1 MGHARIRGRLAGPI
15 PVYAPLPHAGARGRW
30 NDDAIRGDA
39 CEPDTQAQTDSAA
52 ATDGGLKQGPG
63 GLSSNFTGL
72 HFAGLL
78 VVPEQRAN
86 CEVRFSREVLPDYLW
101 R

>member
-1 MGHARIRGRLAGPI
+1 MGHARIRGRLAGPT

-30 NDDAIRGDA
+30 NDDAIRGGA

-72 HFAGLL
+72 L
-78 VVPEQRAN
+78 VVPEQRPN
-86 CEVRFSREVLPDYLW
+86 CEMRFSREVLPDYLS